1 MRTLKTL
8 AWVPTA
14 AVSKA
19 GHSQLVKPSA
29 LVHPNHYVFRVV
41 FEGMP
46 TFNLLGELAD
56 TVGVHGVM
64 PCDVVPRST
73 PAHASARVLFT

>member
-1 MRTLKTL
+1 MKNNEGIVRTLKTL

-41 FEGMP
+41 FDGMS
-46 TFNLLGELAD
+46 TFLVNLQ
-56 TVGVHGVM
+56 
-64 PCDVVPRST
+64 T
-73 PAHASARVLFT
+73 P

>member
-41 FEGMP
+41 FDGMS
-46 TFNLLGELAD
+46 TFLVNLQ
-56 TVGVHGVM
+56 
-64 PCDVVPRST
+64 T
-73 PAHASARVLFT
+73 P